1 MPKIGLRIIK
11 SSVAVALCFLVYFLR
26 GQQGTPFYSAIA
38 AVLCMQPD
46 TSNSLKVGWNRTVG
60 TLIGGFCG
68 MLVLLVERY
77 WLPPQYPALPYL
89 VTAAAIIPLIYA
101 TLLVKKPTA
110 SYITC
115 VVFMSITVS
124 HGADINPYLF
134 AFNRTLDTLIGIFV
148 SLAVNNIRLFWRED
162 RENLLALDLGR
173 LFQVEAGKQPYVRVH
188 LKRLLERGARVAFF
202 TQRSPAYL
210 MRALGGVKP
219 EMPVVVLGGSA
230 LYRVAENRYEVLE
243 TLPRDEVPR
252 LLALFARQGAPC
264 FAYTVT
270 SHMLHVYCGEELAP
284 AGQAYY
290 EAERGTPYTNFVFVP
305 LPERSHG
312 EVLVLTAIGPEEGIE
327 ALAREAAGMDA
338 AGRLNIT
345 VSSDERLGG
354 LARLDVRGAGATVDQ
369 ALALLQARVGAPAV
383 LYPGQAAEDGA
394 CGTVQGLELLRRTE
408 QIFLHRGRNSREK
421 AVL

>member
-173 LFQVEAGKQPYVRVH
+173 LFQVEAGKQP
-188 LKRLLERGARVAFF
+188 
-202 TQRSPAYL
+202 
-210 MRALGGVKP
+210 
-219 EMPVVVLGGSA
+219 
-230 LYRVAENRYEVLE
+230 
-243 TLPRDEVPR
+243 
-252 LLALFARQGAPC
+252 
-264 FAYTVT
+264 
-270 SHMLHVYCGEELAP
+270 
-284 AGQAYY
+284 
-290 EAERGTPYTNFVFVP
+290 
-305 LPERSHG
+305 
-312 EVLVLTAIGPEEGIE
+312 
-327 ALAREAAGMDA
+327 
-338 AGRLNIT
+338 
-345 VSSDERLGG
+345 
-354 LARLDVRGAGATVDQ
+354 
-369 ALALLQARVGAPAV
+369 
-383 LYPGQAAEDGA
+383 
-394 CGTVQGLELLRRTE
+394 
-408 QIFLHRGRNSREK
+408 
-421 AVL
+421 